1 MAYQQ
6 SDLDAIQRIKA
17 SGLLSGELP
26 SVGRVQY
33 RSLAELERIENAISS
48 ALNVS
53 TGTRPLRRVKIVAY
67 KDL

>member
-6 SDLDAIQRIKA
+6 SDLDAIKRIKA
-17 SGLLSGELP
+17 SGMLSGELP

-33 RSLAELERIENAISS
+33 RSLAELERIENSITAE
-48 ALNVS
+48 LNAAA
-53 TGTRPLRRVKIVAY
+53 GTKAPRRVKIFAV